1 MVATVARTNA
11 PDTRQP
17 EDRKQKLNEQTMP
30 LMPVNA
36 ASIIV
41 AKPVAY
47 GVVTHRIECCCT
59 FKYRLSYVLVARK
72 DDLCCLTSTRTCL
85 SVAQISRFMIP
96 APLQQQSMVG
106 QPCGHIPLFFQGW
119 APPLP
124 QLDGAS
130 DAGAPPRP
138 LAQFG
143 F

>member
-59 FKYRLSYVLVARK
+59 FKTRLLLFEQHPHFVQRRSHASGYRRPCS
-72 DDLCCLTSTRTCL
+72 
-85 SVAQISRFMIP
+85 SRVRVWSAII
-96 APLQQQSMVG
+96 AVWAHSPL
-106 QPCGHIPLFFQGW
+106 FQGW
-119 APPLP
+119 PPPLL

-130 DAGAPPRP
+130 VLVLHLDRR
-138 LAQFG
+138 LVFI